1 MLLKGAKIMDIREA
15 IHQRLKNSNVT
26 EIQHILNDSIHSPD
40 EAVLP
45 GLGVLFEDYYLSL
58 DQNSQQN
65 ICQTL
70 SSLLK

>member
-58 DQNSQQN
+58 DQNSQQT